1 MCLGKVAPWVKEV
14 CGGGSWLGLDVDKSS
29 TPWLS
34 VSSPGA
40 GGMLSTCCIV
50 VN

>member
-1 MCLGKVAPWVKEV
+1 MRLGRVAPWVKEV

-29 TPWLS
+29 APRFS
-34 VSSPGA
+34 ISSLGA
-40 GGMLSTCCIV
+40 GGMLSACCIV